1 MDCDIFQL
9 QELINKVTVI
19 TKKGCHI
26 CESVIADL
34 ARFQQ
39 EYGFELETLD
49 ILNDASLFDKYWIKI
64 PVVRL
69 DGKDVYEVEEIARP
83 KERLEKFELLF
94 GSSTGERERNSNH
107 T

>member
-1 MDCDIFQL
+1 
-9 QELINKVTVI
+9 VI
-19 TKKGCHI
+19 TKAGCHI
-26 CESVIADL
+26 CESAIQDL
-34 ARFQQ
+34 IELKKR
-39 EYGFELETLD
+39 YGFELETLD
-49 ILNDASLFDKYWIKI
+49 ILKDASLFDKYWIKI

-94 GSSTGERERNSNH
+94 RRERSNSNP